1 MTLPRRELLALAKTF
16 DLNKHDLT
24 GWLVSEKL
32 DGTRAFWDG
41 GVSRGLPTETIPWAS
56 LINPRT
62 GERKPK
68 IKPVATGLWSRY
80 GNPIIVPDWF
90 LNQLPCCPLDGELW
104 AGRKNFQL
112 CRSICAGD
120 QPDSRF
126 KQMQY
131 AVFDSPPLEALF
143 RDGEIKNANFHRE
156 LYATDIKKWFRT
168 VARDNPMMTD
178 YMSLSD
184 ANLPFHERLE
194 WLQEM
199 LLEEGRIY
207 TVQHQQLSNDWAAE
221 IVAEL
226 EEVLEQGG
234 EGLIFRD
241 PNGLWEPKRLASI
254 LKYKPFLD
262 AEAQVVGVVAGKE
275 GRIGQTLGKIGAL
288 ICEARIRPSR
298 EYVRFEIGSG
308 LTMEERALD
317 GRLKE
322 WATNHPGQEIPLWD
336 VMRNDWDGYINDTF
350 YTNTRV
356 TFKYRELSDDGIP
369 KEPRFWRVYR
379 D

>member
-16 DLNKHDLT
+16 DSDKHDLT

-41 GVSRGLPTETIPWAS
+41 GVSRGLPTDTIPWSS

-62 GERKPK
+62 GECKPK

-120 QPDSRF
+120 QPDTRF
-126 KQMQY
+126 KQMQF
-131 AVFDSPPLEALF
+131 AVFDSPPLAALF
-143 RDGEIKNANFHRE
+143 RDGEIKNANFHRK
-156 LYATDIKKWFRT
+156 LYATEIKKWFRS
-168 VARDNPMMTD
+168 VARDNPMMAD
-178 YMSLSD
+178 YKSLT
-184 ANLPFHERLE
+184 NENMPYHERLQ

-199 LLEEGRIY
+199 MPEEGRIY
-207 TVQHQQLSNDWAAE
+207 VIQHQLLSDNWADE
-221 IVAEL
+221 VEVEL
-226 EEVLEQGG
+226 EDVLRLGG
-234 EGLIFRD
+234 EGLVFHD

-262 AEAQVVGVVAGKE
+262 AEAQVVGIVAGRT

-298 EYVRFEIGSG
+298 EYVKFEIGSG
-308 LTMEERALD
+308 LSMGERELGTD
-317 GRLKE
+317 LGK
-322 WATNHPGQEIPLWD
+322 WATDHPGQEIPLWD
-336 VMRNDWDGYINDTF
+336 VMGDDWDGKINDTF
-350 YTNTRV
+350 HTSTRV
-356 TFKYRELSDDGIP
+356 TFKYRELSNDGIP
-369 KEPRFWRVYR
+369 KEPRFWRVYN